1 MIWYLYLLLSDL
13 NQWKGREDRGKG
25 CIIGENEDNLV
36 EEISG
41 YGKSEVGFVLK
52 RSVLNKN
59 IGEGLR
65 ESRALAERKEGGM
78 WGKRE

>member
-1 MIWYLYLLLSDL
+1 MIWHLYLLLSHL
-13 NQWKGREDRGKG
+13 NQRKGREDRGKG
-25 CIIGENEDNLV
+25 CIIGENEHNLV

-41 YGKSEVGFVLK
+41 YGKSEVSFVLK

-78 WGKRE
+78 